1 MGISESI
8 RDRIKS
14 KLHPLFSAFGLS
26 LLKDLTQSRQE
37 TEAEFEALRA
47 ELPLMRAH
55 YTALNTALID
65 QLRAE
70 LNQQTQLVAHQN
82 SVIERLRAEMA
93 INRFVLQREAQS
105 MGAVLRA
112 DIRRLSSTSCSLA
125 DTTKALPSQRL
136 PRICFVL
143 PYTYSLFNPAT
154 SYIFGGSEVRAWLL
168 GKALARIGD
177 LEVFFAVNDHGQ
189 APLERRDNV
198 SLYRATSLL
207 SKVQPPPGHI
217 WPEGHP
223 IESLQI
229 DDDLICEENLS
240 YITNVD
246 ADLYIVFGV
255 HNQAAEIATICRRDQ
270 KRMVIFAGSDDNFS
284 SRLLP
289 GSTSTDNYGN
299 NAGYAYQA
307 LMLADWIITQTERQA
322 VLLKERFDR
331 TAQVLRNPID
341 LNDSRL
347 AGPRTSPPTP
357 ACLWIG
363 KSDRVKR
370 PDLLIELARQLPEFQ
385 FTMVMNRSNE
395 EIHATIVNE
404 APPNV
409 QIIEK
414 VPISQI
420 EGLFQ
425 QASFLINTSIF
436 EGFPNTFLQAG
447 KYGVPVVSLNVDPD
461 DFIQRHN
468 CGLVAQG
475 EVKKVTDGLRTILS
489 DVTHY
494 QLCSANIH
502 HYVRTYHNLTELAI
516 SFNQMILES
525 LHHLGSTN

>member
-1 MGISESI
+1 MGISESV

-14 KLHPLFSAFGLS
+14 KLHPLFSALGLS

-37 TEAEFEALRA
+37 TETDFEALRA
-47 ELPLMRAH
+47 EFPLMRAH
-55 YTALNTALID
+55 YTALID
-65 QLRAE
+65 QLRTE
-70 LNQQTQLVAHQN
+70 LNHQN
-82 SVIERLRAEMA
+82 LEIERLRVEMA

-105 MGAVLRA
+105 MGAVLRD
-112 DIRRLSSTSCSLA
+112 DIRRLSVAAPSQA
-125 DTTKALPSQRL
+125 DTANALPSRRL

-177 LEVFFAVNDHGQ
+177 LDVFFAVNDHGQ
-189 APLERRDNV
+189 APLELRDNI

-207 SKVQPPPGHI
+207 SKIQAPPGLV
-217 WPEGHP
+217 WPEGQA
-223 IESLQI
+223 IESLKI

-240 YITNVD
+240 YVTNVD

-255 HNQAAEIATICRRDQ
+255 HNQAAEIATICRRDK

-289 GSTSTDNYGN
+289 GSNSTDNYGN

-307 LMLADWIITQTERQA
+307 LMQADWIITQTERQA

-331 TAQVLRNPID
+331 PAQVLRNPID
-341 LNDSRL
+341 LNDSQL
-347 AGPRTSPPTP
+347 TGPRTSPPTP

-363 KSDRVKR
+363 KSDSVKR
-370 PDLLIELARQLPEFQ
+370 PEILIDLARQLPEFQ
-385 FTMVMNRSNE
+385 FTMVMNRSNA

-404 APPNV
+404 APANV

-420 EGLFQ
+420 ESLFQ
-425 QASFLINTSIF
+425 EASFLINTSIF

-461 DFIQRHN
+461 DFIQRRN

-475 EVKKVTDGLRTILS
+475 EVKKITDGLRTIFA
-489 DVTHY
+489 DATRY
-494 QLCSANIH
+494 QICSANIH
-502 HYVRTYHNLTELAI
+502 HYVRTHHNLTELATT
-516 SFNQMILES
+516 FNQMICEFLR
-525 LHHLGSTN
+525 HPGSTN

>member
-1 MGISESI
+1 MSGDRKVMGISESV
-8 RDRIKS
+8 RDWIKS
-14 KLHPLFSAFGLS
+14 KLHPLFSALGLS

-37 TEAEFEALRA
+37 TETDFEALRA
-47 ELPLMRAH
+47 EFPLMRAH
-55 YTALNTALID
+55 YTALID

-70 LNQQTQLVAHQN
+70 LNHQN
-82 SVIERLRAEMA
+82 LEIERLRVEMA

-105 MGAVLRA
+105 MGAVLRD
-112 DIRRLSSTSCSLA
+112 DIRRLSVAAPSQA
-125 DTTKALPSQRL
+125 DTANALPSRRL

-177 LEVFFAVNDHGQ
+177 LDVFFAVNDHGQ
-189 APLERRDNV
+189 APLELRDNI

-207 SKVQPPPGHI
+207 SKIQAPPGLV
-217 WPEGHP
+217 WPEGQP
-223 IESLQI
+223 IESLKI

-240 YITNVD
+240 YVTNVD

-255 HNQAAEIATICRRDQ
+255 HNQAAEIATICRRDK

-289 GSTSTDNYGN
+289 GSNSTDNYGN

-307 LMLADWIITQTERQA
+307 LMQADWIITQTERQA

-331 TAQVLRNPID
+331 PAQVLRNPID
-341 LNDSRL
+341 LNDSQL
-347 AGPRTSPPTP
+347 TGPRTSPPNP
-357 ACLWIG
+357 VCLWIG
-363 KSDRVKR
+363 KSDPVKR
-370 PDLLIELARQLPEFQ
+370 PDILIDLARQLPEFQ

-395 EIHATIVNE
+395 EIHATIFNE

-425 QASFLINTSIF
+425 QASFLINTSVF

-447 KYGVPVVSLNVDPD
+447 KYGVPVISLNVDPD
-461 DFIQRHN
+461 DFIHKFG
-468 CGLVAQG
+468 CGIITNGDFAQIIS
-475 EVKKVTDGLRTILS
+475 GLRLLYLNT
-489 DVTHY
+489 DHY
-494 QLCSANIH
+494 QQYSKNIFNYAKDH
-502 HYVRTYHNLTELAI
+502 HDLNSI
-516 SFNQMILES
+516 GNDFNQMILDY
-525 LHHLGSTN
+525 LRIMNP